1 MPVAIDPQLRV
12 RGNGILESSSSFAV
26 RLVIECFRLDVQESP
41 QVILRDGGVGE
52 RLKPAVLK
60 TVRPERVSGVQIP
73 PPPPL
78 QKSTNTSVRLV
89 QSQEEPQQGRAV
101 VARTMNSGSIVIA
114 FGYGIFVGALIL
126 SKRVFAAVTPISRS
140 GCRTVVS
147 AGF

>member
-78 QKSTNTSVRLV
+78 QKSANLA
-89 QSQEEPQQGRAV
+89 SQAHLDSRESLNK
-101 VARTMNSGSIVIA
+101 VALLWLAR
-114 FGYGIFVGALIL
+114 
-126 SKRVFAAVTPISRS
+126 
-140 GCRTVVS
+140 
-147 AGF
+147 